1 MNDWRQKLAIYLLI
15 CALTLLALV
24 DAEFRHIIIGIL
36 VPLFIWV
43 IERKD
48 KVEKEKQKE
57 VKGKTE
63 KKKRKKK
70 RRR

>member
-15 CALTLLALV
+15 GALTLLALV
-24 DAEFRHIIIGIL
+24 DAGFRPIIVGIL

-48 KVEKEKQKE
+48 KIEKEKQKE
-57 VKGKTE
+57 VKGKAA

-70 RRR
+70 RK